1 MWVVEELRGTAWAA
15 ISRSLEEAEAQLA
28 VRRLRMD
35 RPWRAYRL
43 TRV

>member
-1 MWVVEELRGTAWAA
+1 MWVVEELRGSTWVSV
-15 ISRSLEEAEAQLA
+15 SRSLEEGEARIA